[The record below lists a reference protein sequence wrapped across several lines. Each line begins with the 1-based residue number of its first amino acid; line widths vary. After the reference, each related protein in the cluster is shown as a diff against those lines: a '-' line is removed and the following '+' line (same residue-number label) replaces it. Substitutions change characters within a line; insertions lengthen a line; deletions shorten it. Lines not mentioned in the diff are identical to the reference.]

1 MSKKAGLFLVAFF
14 FLFAAIASAAPPAK
28 LFIPD
33 ENFPRYVAE
42 PDGNAQS
49 GARVCKDSS
58 GNVVVA
64 WIEDGDVY
72 VQKIDTDANR
82 LWEPK
87 DTGVKALEGNYTAV
101 RVACCGDDVLIAA
114 INNADEIILQR
125 LDANGNTQWDGPPKK
140 IVGTDA
146 DMDDALEICCD
157 GAGGLFI
164 AWGVDAQEQVKARRI
179 DIETGNFSY
188 DAKVILDEDDEELDE
203 TEDVPSTIDDAAT
216 LSGIG
221 IAPTGAG
228 GVWVVGWY
236 DTPTIDG
243 DNSPDTC
250 WVTRAVG
257 TGGELEPAAGSE
269 PYTIFSDDTNT
280 ADTEKLIVFSDG
292 DKGVVCVGLW
302 TDGTS
307 HYVTID
313 GRTKNAEDYA
323 QNNIAQN
330 GNVDLYDACY
340 MSVSDELAVLW
351 TDDNTG
357 NDAYKLQRYTIDHVE
372 KEFTEVWETNPFDV
386 DAAKVDE
393 GVALDSD
400 DDAETA
406 KIADLGGGY
415 VGYSWI
421 EGGAGTVDHDLF
433 AMVVDPDGN
442 AVFNDADTPVV
453 IEAGAGD
460 EITEN
465 VAMLAGSAFCIANFD
480 PDGVDNETYR
490 VGHFDWQLRPDLRWI
505 TDIAYTGELDTDKDT
520 NTITIDDGVIENAGQ
535 ADVTDDIFVDLYLVR
550 DDDGVFDSW
559 DDWNDATKVLIY
571 DDLNI
576 GPLAVGETYSFA
588 DNNLEISIDKETLNS
603 ALQQLGEGYE
613 AGDEYYIVGIVNP
626 GNTIDE
632 GEYYKPNG
640 NAKNISSEE
649 ISEADIHAPDLI
661 PNAID
666 TNVALAGVLAG
677 QAVTLD
683 GVEIKNQGDRDGTS
697 VSFYLWPSN
706 VVLLNIDD
714 LKENGTFLGKV
725 EDVTVEAGQIVTL
738 DPVELTIP
746 GTTPTGGYVI
756 YAVPDADG
764 EVGEFSGYGVK
775 PEGNNLNTGT
785 GVGRT
790 NEFHVTGYPDL
801 IVYMAILSTDT
812 ANPGDSVDYQY
823 IIKNQGAEPA
833 DPSIA
838 AIYFSDDENLDD
850 GDTRLNWR
858 LTEALGAGH
867 YTEVY
872 EDTVTIPD
880 VAAGNYYILVV
891 TDDTGLV
898 TEGDETNNV
907 YALPITVSPPVVL
920 DITATTTGGNL
931 VVKAAISDAGDYA
944 GQTGTFAIWGT
955 HPTLGCYTFYWVNYW
970 LPCEEGTQPHKFS
983 FTINVGGP
991 YTVLTMPAAFLPTG
1005 EYTFHLAVDV
1015 DNDGTWDAE
1024 DTCTWTN

>member
-28 LFIPD
+28 LFIPGD
-33 ENFPRYVAE
+33 NFPVYVAD
-42 PDGNAQS
+42 PDENAQS
-49 GARVCKDSS
+49 GASVCKDSS

-64 WIEDGDVY
+64 WLEDGDVY
-72 VQKIDTDANR
+72 VQKIDTDGNR

-87 DTGVKALEGNYTAV
+87 ETGVKALEGTYSAV
-101 RVACCGDDVLIAA
+101 RVACCGDYVLIAA
-114 INNADEIILQR
+114 IKGSDIYLQKVDEGGNLVWVDPWIKKIKDANVSGDIFDIACD
-125 LDANGNTQWDGPPKK
+125 DANGLFIVWSTSSDVKINRIDIGTGELGNKNEEVFNFKAKSIRLVPTGTGYTWTGVWVAAAHDHDSSTSWDLKAVDTSNNVSPDTYK
-140 IVGTDA
+140 ILDTSGSTEFFTA
-146 DMDDALEICCD
+146 FSD
-157 GAGGLFI
+157 GAGGAICVGTYGSSTPTL
-164 AWGVDAQEQVKARRI
+164 RI
-179 DIETGNFSY
+179 GGKTH
-188 DAKVILDEDDEELDE
+188 DAKDYTE
-203 TEDVPSTIDDAAT
+203 TEFS
-216 LSGIG
+216 
-221 IAPTGAG
+221 
-228 GVWVVGWY
+228 
-236 DTPTIDG
+236 
-243 DNSPDTC
+243 
-250 WVTRAVG
+250 VT
-257 TGGELEPAAGSE
+257 S
-269 PYTIFSDDTNT
+269 
-280 ADTEKLIVFSDG
+280 
-292 DKGVVCVGLW
+292 
-302 TDGTS
+302 
-307 HYVTID
+307 
-313 GRTKNAEDYA
+313 
-323 QNNIAQN
+323 
-330 GNVDLYDACY
+330 LYDACY
-340 MSVSDELAVLW
+340 VGGSDNLAVLYENP
-351 TDDNTG
+351 DNQY
-357 NDAYKLQRYTIDHVE
+357 NLQKYTIDHE
-372 KEFTEVWETNPFDV
+372 KKQFTAVWGSPFNV
-386 DAAKVDE
+386 NAAKVDTD
-393 GVALDSD
+393 VALDSD
-400 DDAETA
+400 TDAKTA

-421 EGGAGTVDHDLF
+421 DGGAKPNCDLF

-490 VGHFDWQLRPDLRWI
+490 VGHFDWQLRPDLRW
-505 TDIAYTGELDTDKDT
+505 TKDIEYTGELDTDKDT
-520 NTITIDDGVIENAGQ
+520 NTITINDGVIENHGQ
-535 ADVTDDIFVDLYLVR
+535 VHVTDDIFVDLYLVR
-550 DDDGVFDSW
+550 DDDGGFDKW
-559 DDWNDATKVLIY
+559 DDWNKATKVLIY

-576 GPLAVGETYSFA
+576 GRLPVRDTYSFK
-588 DNNLEISIDKETLNS
+588 DYNLEISIDKETLNS

-613 AGDEYYIVGIVNP
+613 ADDEYYIVGIVNP

-640 NAKNISSEE
+640 ESNDILSKNISSVK
-649 ISEADIHAPDLI
+649 INKADIYAPDLI

-666 TNVALAGVLAG
+666 EDVPDDVLAG
-677 QAVTLD
+677 QTVTLNE
-683 GVEIKNQGDRDGTS
+683 VKIENQGDRDATTS
-697 VSFYLWPSN
+697 VSFYLWGKKVDSN
-706 VVLLNIDD
+706 IVDPKNIDE
-714 LKENGTFLGKV
+714 LKKDGIFLGKV
-725 EDVTVEAGQIVTL
+725 EDVTVESGQIVTL

-746 GTTPTGGYVI
+746 GITPTGEYVI
-756 YAVPDADG
+756 YVVPDADG
-764 EVGEFSGYGVK
+764 EVGEFSGYAND
-775 PEGNNLNTGT
+775 PEGNNLDTR
-785 GVGRT
+785 VKT
-790 NEFHVTGYPDL
+790 NAFDVTGYPDL

-812 ANPGDSVDYQY
+812 ANPGESVDCSY

-858 LTEALGAGH
+858 LTEALGAGD

-970 LPCEEGTQPHKFS
+970 LPCEDTQPHKFS

-1024 DTCTWTN
+1024 DTCTWTK

>member
-14 FLFAAIASAAPPAK
+14 FLFAAIASAAAPPAK

-33 ENFPRYVAE
+33 ENFPVYVAD
-42 PDGNAQS
+42 PDENAQS

-72 VQKIDTDANR
+72 VQKIDTNANP
-82 LWEPK
+82 LWGDDGK
-87 DTGVKALEGNYTAV
+87 VVLTGTYTAV

-164 AWGVDAQEQVKARRI
+164 AWGVDAEEQVKARRI

-188 DAKVILDEDDEELDE
+188 DAKVILDEDG
-203 TEDVPSTIDDAAT
+203 TEVGNGNIDDDAF

-221 IAPTGAG
+221 LAPTGEG

-236 DTPTIDG
+236 DTDTGTDQ
-243 DNSPDTC
+243 SPDTC

-257 TGGELEPAAGSE
+257 TGGELEPAAESD

-302 TDGTS
+302 TDDGTS

-313 GRTKNAEDYA
+313 GRTKNALDYT

-340 MSVSDELAVLW
+340 MSASDELAVLW

-357 NDAYKLQRYTIDHVE
+357 NDAYKLQRYTIDHE
-372 KEFTEVWETNPFDV
+372 NKEFTEVWETNPFDV

-400 DDAETA
+400 ADGETA
-406 KIADLGGGY
+406 KIADLGSGY

-442 AVFNDADTPVV
+442 AVFNDADTPIV
-453 IEAGAGD
+453 IEAGEAD

-480 PDGVDNETYR
+480 PEGVDNETYK

-505 TDIAYTGELDTDKDT
+505 TDIAYTGELDTDEET
-520 NTITIDDGVIENAGQ
+520 STITINNGVIENAGQ

-559 DDWNDATKVLIY
+559 DDWNNATKVLIY

-576 GPLAVGETYSFA
+576 GPLAIGETYSFA
-588 DNNLEISIDKETLNS
+588 DNNLEIS
-603 ALQQLGEGYE
+603 Y
-613 AGDEYYIVGIVNP
+613 
-626 GNTIDE
+626 
-632 GEYYKPNG
+632 
-640 NAKNISSEE
+640 
-649 ISEADIHAPDLI
+649 
-661 PNAID
+661 
-666 TNVALAGVLAG
+666 
-677 QAVTLD
+677 
-683 GVEIKNQGDRDGTS
+683 R
-697 VSFYLWPSN
+697 
-706 VVLLNIDD
+706 
-714 LKENGTFLGKV
+714 
-725 EDVTVEAGQIVTL
+725 
-738 DPVELTIP
+738 
-746 GTTPTGGYVI
+746 
-756 YAVPDADG
+756 
-764 EVGEFSGYGVK
+764 
-775 PEGNNLNTGT
+775 
-785 GVGRT
+785 
-790 NEFHVTGYPDL
+790 
-801 IVYMAILSTDT
+801 
-812 ANPGDSVDYQY
+812 
-823 IIKNQGAEPA
+823 
-833 DPSIA
+833 
-838 AIYFSDDENLDD
+838 
-850 GDTRLNWR
+850 
-858 LTEALGAGH
+858 
-867 YTEVY
+867 
-872 EDTVTIPD
+872 
-880 VAAGNYYILVV
+880 
-891 TDDTGLV
+891 
-898 TEGDETNNV
+898 
-907 YALPITVSPPVVL
+907 
-920 DITATTTGGNL
+920 
-931 VVKAAISDAGDYA
+931 
-944 GQTGTFAIWGT
+944 
-955 HPTLGCYTFYWVNYW
+955 
-970 LPCEEGTQPHKFS
+970 
-983 FTINVGGP
+983 
-991 YTVLTMPAAFLPTG
+991 
-1005 EYTFHLAVDV
+1005 
-1015 DNDGTWDAE
+1015 
-1024 DTCTWTN
+1024 

>member
-114 INNADEIILQR
+114 ISGSDIYLQKVDEGGNLIWVAPWIKKIEGANVDNNIFDIACD
-125 LDANGNTQWDGPPKK
+125 DANGLFIVWSTNTEVYINRIDIGTGELDNNKK
-140 IVGTDA
+140 VFDFKANFIGLVPTGTGYTWTGVWVAAARNYTSTSWHLRAVDTSNNVSP
-146 DMDDALEICCD
+146 DTYEILNTTGSTSFFTAFSD
-157 GAGGLFI
+157 GAGGAICVGTYGSTPTL
-164 AWGVDAQEQVKARRI
+164 RI
-179 DIETGNFSY
+179 GGKTH
-188 DAKVILDEDDEELDE
+188 DAKDYTE
-203 TEDVPSTIDDAAT
+203 TEFS
-216 LSGIG
+216 
-221 IAPTGAG
+221 
-228 GVWVVGWY
+228 
-236 DTPTIDG
+236 
-243 DNSPDTC
+243 
-250 WVTRAVG
+250 VT
-257 TGGELEPAAGSE
+257 S
-269 PYTIFSDDTNT
+269 
-280 ADTEKLIVFSDG
+280 
-292 DKGVVCVGLW
+292 
-302 TDGTS
+302 
-307 HYVTID
+307 
-313 GRTKNAEDYA
+313 
-323 QNNIAQN
+323 
-330 GNVDLYDACY
+330 LYDACY
-340 MSVSDELAVLW
+340 VGGSDNLAVLYE
-351 TDDNTG
+351 DPDNQY
-357 NDAYKLQRYTIDHVE
+357 NLQRYTIDHE
-372 KEFTEVWETNPFDV
+372 NKQFTAVWDDPLDV
-386 DAAKVDE
+386 DAAKVDTD
-393 GVALDSD
+393 VALDSD

-505 TDIAYTGELDTDKDT
+505 IDIAYNEDESELDTDEEAS
-520 NTITIDDGVIENAGQ
+520 TITIDDGVIKNAGQ

-576 GPLAVGETYSFA
+576 GPLAIGDTYSFA

-632 GEYYKPNG
+632 GEYYKPTG

-649 ISEADIHAPDLI
+649 ISGDNIHAPDLI

-666 TNVALAGVLAG
+666 TDVALAGVLAG

-683 GVEIKNQGDRDGTS
+683 EVKIKNQGDRDGTS

-746 GTTPTGGYVI
+746 GTTPTGEYVI